1 MTIKQNQ
8 TQQQRSTMMMIIAT
22 VVTVLFPSMSVAFTI
37 ISPPSSFSSSIT
49 HAISRRHSN
58 SNNNNNDIKN
68 CYLPQQQQ
76 QQHCLQN
83 LDLYSSSIDD
93 DDNDDTETTAVPI
106 LDDDDE
112 EQQVVEEVVGDDDDS
127 MSSSVRTPLK
137 FIGSYPCLG
146 LKFPNLSTD
155 SQREKNITTGIAL
168 DFVLDTAS
176 NINTIQGPVAQQLQL
191 EKLTDKRALPGV
203 SSTGPIAGGDTFL
216 LGDSQLEEVL
226 LFSSS
231 PAAALSSSSSLM
243 DNTATDT
250 VDHNKDDDHDEKKI
264 IIQEKE
270 ELPFEFMQQLTASVL
285 PGMANPGSAG
295 LLGLAFFYCFEG
307 GVEFRWGLDTQP
319 QQQQQQVQEQQQQQQ
334 KEGVQEPKLVDGM
347 VVQQQGSSSESSSQS
362 SITFHGDENEKEF
375 LRTLSRLTRVKIA
388 PIPLTQV
395 PTVRMKINNVEMVA
409 LLDTG
414 SPVTVLNER
423 AAKAAGI
430 QTTKKGND
438 DDNNNNNNNNNKDKN
453 KNNSWNP
460 FASVVDKFKEAQATA
475 EAASKGDVLMIG
487 GIDGQPTNLYR
498 SINDGIS
505 ISLVADDNDDD
516 ISFGGGSSSKNTVY
530 VGNIPGLAALN
541 GIGVDSPPAVVLGL
555 DILRKRPS
563 MLLRARNN
571 EVYF

>member
-1 MTIKQNQ
+1 MTIKTQHQTQ

-22 VVTVLFPSMSVAFTI
+22 IVTVLFPSMSVAFTI

-58 SNNNNNDIKN
+58 NNNNIKN
-68 CYLPQQQQ
+68 CYLLPQQQQ
-76 QQHCLQN
+76 HGLQN

-93 DDNDDTETTAVPI
+93 DTNDDQPTVVPT
-106 LDDDDE
+106 LDDDEKAIED
-112 EQQVVEEVVGDDDDS
+112 VGNDDDEMS
-127 MSSSVRTPLK
+127 SSSVRTPLK

-191 EKLTDKRALPGV
+191 EKLNDKRALPGV
-203 SSTGPIAGGDTFL
+203 SSSGPMAGGDTFL
-216 LGDSQLEEVL
+216 LGDSQLEKVL
-226 LFSSS
+226 LFS
-231 PAAALSSSSSLM
+231 PSSSSSK
-243 DNTATDT
+243 DTTATATDTDT

-264 IIQEKE
+264 IVQEKKE
-270 ELPFEFMQQLTASVL
+270 PLPFEFMQKLTASVL

-307 GVEFRWGLDTQP
+307 GVEFRWGGGDSQP
-319 QQQQQQVQEQQQQQQ
+319 QQQQLQQQQQ
-334 KEGVQEPKLVDGM
+334 KEGEEEPKLVDGM
-347 VVQQQGSSSESSSQS
+347 VVQPQGSSSESSQS

-375 LRTLSRLTRVKIA
+375 QRTLSALTRVKIK
-388 PIPLTQV
+388 PIPLTQL
-395 PTVRMKINNVEMVA
+395 PTVRIKINNVEMVA

-414 SPVTVLNER
+414 SPVTVLNEH

-430 QTTKKGND
+430 KTTKKGDDND
-438 DDNNNNNNNNNKDKN
+438 DGNNKDK
-453 KNNSWNP
+453 KKISWNP

-505 ISLVADDNDDD
+505 ISLIADENDDD
-516 ISFGGGSSSKNTVY
+516 VPFGDGGDQDSSSSSTNNNDSNSKNTVY